1 MRIMIDAMG
10 GDHAPYEIVKGALEA
25 LKEYGHNIVLVG
37 DSAAISDSLK
47 KLGHTEVPAGIEIAH
62 ASQVV
67 TMEDDGTAV
76 MRTKK
81 DSSMVVGLKMLKEG
95 QADAFISAG
104 NTGALLTCATLAVGR
119 VRGIRRAA
127 IATVVPSAKGH
138 YVLLD
143 SGANV
148 ECTPEFLLQFAYMGS
163 YYAEYVL
170 GKSNPA
176 VGLLNNGTEETKG
189 TPVHKEAYTLL
200 KEASASANLNFI
212 GNVEAREV
220 PHGAADVVVA
230 DGFSGNVMMKTMEG
244 TASLLTGMLKKGF
257 KKNALTMFAA
267 LLMKSSISELKG
279 MMDYKEVGGAPLLG
293 ISKPVIK
300 AHGSSD
306 ARAIKNAVRQAAKY
320 AQTDIAALI
329 AGNIGLMKDEK

>member
-1 MRIMIDAMG
+1 M
-10 GDHAPYEIVKGALEA
+10 
-25 LKEYGHNIVLVG
+25 
-37 DSAAISDSLK
+37 
-47 KLGHTEVPAGIEIAH
+47 
-62 ASQVV
+62 
-67 TMEDDGTAV
+67 
-76 MRTKK
+76 
-81 DSSMVVGLKMLKEG
+81 
-95 QADAFISAG
+95 
-104 NTGALLTCATLAVGR
+104 
-119 VRGIRRAA
+119 
-127 IATVVPSAKGH
+127 
-138 YVLLD
+138 
-143 SGANV
+143 
-148 ECTPEFLLQFAYMGS
+148 
-163 YYAEYVL
+163 
-170 GKSNPA
+170 
-176 VGLLNNGTEETKG
+176 NNGTEETKG

>member
-1 MRIMIDAMG
+1 MG

-25 LKEYGHNIVLVG
+25 QKEYGHTIVLVG
-37 DSAAISDSLK
+37 DSAAVLDCLN
-47 KLGHTEVPAGIEIAH
+47 KLGHAEIPAGIEIAH
-62 ASQVV
+62 ASQAV

-95 QADAFISAG
+95 SADAFISAG

-127 IATVVPSAKGH
+127 IATVVPSVKGH

-176 VGLLNNGTEETKG
+176 VGLLNNGTEDTKG
-189 TPVHKEAYTLL
+189 TPVHKDAHALL
-200 KEASASANLNFI
+200 KEAAASANINFI

-220 PHGAADVVVA
+220 PFGAADVIVA

-244 TASLLTGMLKKGF
+244 TASMLTGMLKKGF
-257 KKNALTMFAA
+257 KKNVLTMFAA
-267 LLMKSSISELKG
+267 LLMKGPIGELRS
-279 MMDYKEVGGAPLLG
+279 MLDYKEVGGAPLLG

-320 AQTDIAALI
+320 AETDIAALI